1 MSFKEVLEGYMQDRN
16 EDVDLAFM
24 ENIVKEHDS
33 ELESAKTQASQEMET
48 AWKEKYKKAF
58 FHGDEKEESRNN
70 RVDSDPNRYSI
81 DDLMGCFK

>member
-1 MSFKEVLEGYMQDRN
+1 MSFKEVLEGYMKDRN
-16 EDVDLAFM
+16 EDSDLAFM

-58 FHGDEKEESRNN
+58 FHGDEKESMNN
-70 RVDSDPNRYSI
+70 QVDSDPDKYSI
-81 DDLMGCFK
+81 DDLMECFK